1 MFTSYHS
8 HSKTTT
14 TYGGIIDRNN
24 LKTSKK
30 KKKKK
35 KKFPKLKN
43 KEGTTMRKG
52 EWGNWKTVLSRLTP
66 QNSRL
71 TNRRIITIAEVLS
84 RSEGSEPNTQ
94 LPIPGILHQEDE
106 PHFEGQQHL
115 CTEELPGLRK

>member
-1 MFTSYHS
+1 
-8 HSKTTT
+8 
-14 TYGGIIDRNN
+14 
-24 LKTSKK
+24 
-30 KKKKK
+30 
-35 KKFPKLKN
+35 
-43 KEGTTMRKG
+43 MRKG

-106 PHFEGQQHL
+106 PPEHL
-115 CTEELPGLRK
+115 VLKASSTCAQKSYQA